1 MEEESSYESAPI
13 EAKELWF
20 SLSRNEALFLDDSC
34 TLMVEREA
42 EDSKVYS
49 MRPVQMT
56 AGLAVPLDLMDKI
69 GKAVAF
75 TTNPENQGKEYEF
88 TLDISEVFMIREVA
102 SSFIKVGEEAVGYN
116 LKRKVCVLLYG
127 DELKEEKRDV
137 QVDQLLKDIN
147 VDLNSVVPDEV
158 DASSE

>member
-1 MEEESSYESAPI
+1 
-13 EAKELWF
+13 
-20 SLSRNEALFLDDSC
+20 
-34 TLMVEREA
+34 
-42 EDSKVYS
+42 
-49 MRPVQMT
+49 
-56 AGLAVPLDLMDKI
+56 
-69 GKAVAF
+69 
-75 TTNPENQGKEYEF
+75 
-88 TLDISEVFMIREVA
+88 MIRELS

>member
-1 MEEESSYESAPI
+1 MMKK
-13 EAKELWF
+13 EATPFDNQKELWL

-34 TLMVEREA
+34 TLMVERDA
-42 EDSKVYS
+42 DYPLINP

-56 AGLAVPLDLMDKI
+56 ARLAVPLDLMDKI

-75 TTNPENQGKEYEF
+75 TTNPENLGQEYQF

-102 SSFIKVGEEAVGYN
+102 SSFIKIEEEAVGYN

-127 DELKEEKRDV
+127 DELKQENRDV
-137 QVDQLLKDIN
+137 QVNQLLKDVN
-147 VDLNSVVPDEV
+147 VDLEAIIPDEV
-158 DASSE
+158 DAPFDP

>member
-1 MEEESSYESAPI
+1 
-13 EAKELWF
+13 
-20 SLSRNEALFLDDSC
+20 
-34 TLMVEREA
+34 
-42 EDSKVYS
+42 
-49 MRPVQMT
+49 MT

-69 GKAVAF
+69 GRAVAF
-75 TTNPENQGKEYEF
+75 TTDTDNLGKEYAF

-127 DELKEEKRDV
+127 DELKQENRDV
-137 QVDQLLKDIN
+137 QVDKLLKDVNMEVAFDSAI
-147 VDLNSVVPDEV
+147 PDEV